1 MQRVELSSVDGVRLD
16 FAIHDSTV
24 EPSRGV
30 VLLVHG
36 ITVDMDEGG
45 GMFVRLAQQLVS
57 QGFDVVRFSFR
68 GHGAS
73 GGTQQGVTI
82 AGECLDL
89 QAAVTAVRERFAGQR
104 MSIVAASFG
113 AVSTAL
119 SLSWLDDLYR
129 LVLWNPVLDLRRTF
143 LVPELAWGEEN
154 FGVVGQK
161 HLADNGF
168 LLVDGEFQ
176 LGRVLFIEFAHF
188 QPLDDFHAADV
199 PTLIVHGDHDTA
211 VSYDVAAQAARS
223 RSDTTLHTIAG
234 SDHGFDSRARE
245 DQAISTT
252 VEWLLEQSMS

>member
-1 MQRVELSSVDGVRLD
+1 MQRLELSSVDGIRLD
-16 FAIHDSTV
+16 FAVHHCTV
-24 EPSRGV
+24 EPTLGV

-36 ITVDMDEGG
+36 ITVDMDEVG
-45 GMFVRLAQQLVS
+45 GMFVRLAQQLVL

-129 LVLWNPVLDLRRTF
+129 LVLWNPVLDLRTF
-143 LVPELAWGEEN
+143 LVPELAWGEEISALPGRN
-154 FGVVGQK
+154 IWPTTIFCSLTVSSSSVVSCS
-161 HLADNGF
+161 
-168 LLVDGEFQ
+168 
-176 LGRVLFIEFAHF
+176 
-188 QPLDDFHAADV
+188 P
-199 PTLIVHGDHDTA
+199 
-211 VSYDVAAQAARS
+211 SS
-223 RSDTTLHTIAG
+223 RTT
-234 SDHGFDSRARE
+234 SRWM
-245 DQAISTT
+245 T
-252 VEWLLEQSMS
+252 SMPQTCRR

>member
-1 MQRVELSSVDGVRLD
+1 MQRLELTSVDGIRLD
-16 FAIHDSTV
+16 CAVHQCTV
-24 EPSRGV
+24 EPALGV

-73 GGTQQGVTI
+73 GGTQQRVTI

-89 QAAVTAVRERFAGQR
+89 QTAVTAVRERFAGQR

-154 FGVVGQK
+154 FGVAGQK
-161 HLADNGF
+161 CLADNGF

-176 LGRVLFIEFAHF
+176 LGRVLFTEFAHYR
-188 QPLDDFHAADV
+188 PLDDFRAADV

-223 RSDTTLHTIAG
+223 RSHTTLHTITG

-252 VEWLLEQSMS
+252 VDWLVEQSMS